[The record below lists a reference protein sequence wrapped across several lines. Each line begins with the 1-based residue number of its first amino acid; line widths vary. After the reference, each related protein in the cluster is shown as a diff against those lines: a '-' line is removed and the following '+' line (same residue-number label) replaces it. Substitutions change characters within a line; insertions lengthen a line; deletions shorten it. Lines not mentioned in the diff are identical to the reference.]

1 MDIAKEKQSILDYIS
16 NLTDTSSLQKIKNLI
31 RELKDNQKKEV
42 YMPSNELLNRFEESK
57 QQYLIGNYKTDE
69 QANKELDKWLN
80 E

>member
-16 NLTDTSSLQKIKNLI
+16 TLTDTSSLQKIKNLI
-31 RELKDNQKKEV
+31 SELKDNQQKEV

-57 QQYLIGNYKTDE
+57 QQYLNGKYKTDE
-69 QANKELDKWLN
+69 QANKEIDKWLN